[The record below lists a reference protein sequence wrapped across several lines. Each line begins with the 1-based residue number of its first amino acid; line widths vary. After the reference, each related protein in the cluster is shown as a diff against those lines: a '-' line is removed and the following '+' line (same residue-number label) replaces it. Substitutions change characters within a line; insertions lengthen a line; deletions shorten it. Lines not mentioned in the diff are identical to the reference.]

1 MTRSCKR
8 PTHVNFF
15 SSLTIWMRAVQSR
28 STAWPEA
35 TPFVPF
41 DSKVLAGPDVG
52 DNLLMAGAE
61 LARTGDV
68 GSWIVVIRLSSSSSV
83 SVSALLWAIL

>member
-1 MTRSCKR
+1 M
-8 PTHVNFF
+8 NFF
-15 SSLTIWMRAVQSR
+15 SSLTIWMRAVKSR
-28 STAWPEA
+28 STPWPEV

-41 DSKVLAGPDVG
+41 ANKVLAGPGVG

-68 GSWIVVIRLSSSSSV
+68 GSWIALIRLSLSSVSV
-83 SVSALLWAIL
+83 SVSALLG

>member
-1 MTRSCKR
+1 MK
-8 PTHVNFF
+8 
-15 SSLTIWMRAVQSR
+15 SR

-35 TPFVPF
+35 TPFLPF

-52 DNLLMAGAE
+52 DDLLMAGAE

-68 GSWIVVIRLSSSSSV
+68 GSWIVLISAVVVVVVVGVGVGVTWVIL
-83 SVSALLWAIL
+83 